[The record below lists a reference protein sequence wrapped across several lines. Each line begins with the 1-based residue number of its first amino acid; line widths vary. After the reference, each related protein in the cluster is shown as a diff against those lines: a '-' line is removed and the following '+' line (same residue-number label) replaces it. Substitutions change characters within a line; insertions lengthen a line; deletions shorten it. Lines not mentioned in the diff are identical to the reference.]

1 MTNTECNLKP
11 SSPDSGVDQ
20 NSSAQS
26 ANNGDDSAGSVAD
39 GEVPGDEDP
48 PDADAEVPGGE
59 DQHPDVEGTLEEGGQ
74 PQGQDEPLED
84 DDDDMNGACDA
95 RTHALR
101 EDEEENFD
109 RLNFPAENHPEM
121 GQLDDLVV
129 PNDWFWPQPVLQI
142 LHLFELIFC
151 LRQLR

>member
-48 PDADAEVPGGE
+48 
-59 DQHPDVEGTLEEGGQ
+59 HPDVEGPLEEGGQ